1 MVKLYD
7 LVCKKLL
14 KKHDIYDTS
23 EFRQELRKFRLSRD
37 DIRELEKDLIF
48 IGEFERKNRYKIKR
62 KRKKKG

>member
-7 LVCKKLL
+7 LVCEKLL
-14 KKHDIYDTS
+14 KKHDIYDTR
-23 EFRQELRKFRLSRD
+23 EFRNELRNFRLSRD

-48 IGEFERKNRYKIKR
+48 IGEFTRENRYKIKR